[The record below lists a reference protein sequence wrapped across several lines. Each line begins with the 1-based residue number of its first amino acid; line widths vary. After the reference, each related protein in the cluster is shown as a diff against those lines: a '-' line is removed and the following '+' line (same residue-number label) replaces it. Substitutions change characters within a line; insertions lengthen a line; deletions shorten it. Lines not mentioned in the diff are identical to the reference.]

1 MDIELSI
8 LFLSQLLYHMINIY
22 NIETGETD
30 IEEANL
36 KGLDS
41 LVETL
46 NLEVAEDYDIFQERL
61 FAHLTKLSQE

>member
-8 LFLSQLLYHMINIY
+8 LFLSQMLYHMINIY

-36 KGLDS
+36 RGLDS
-41 LVETL
+41 LIETL
-46 NLEVAEDYDIFQERL
+46 DLEVAEDYDIFQERL
-61 FAHLTKLSQE
+61 FTHLTKLSQE